1 MRINSMG
8 ILDKAKELGDKVNES
23 IATFSSDEVIANA
36 VIKAV
41 GKQENINEILKQK
54 GSNYRVSDIEQGMG
68 IPPTVTF
75 GVRRIKEASNEIIN
89 KSISDT
95 I

>member
-1 MRINSMG
+1 MG
-8 ILDKAKELGDKVNES
+8 ILDKAKELGDKVTES
-23 IATFSSDEVIANA
+23 VAAFSSDEAIANT

-41 GKQENINEILKQK
+41 KKQEKINEILKQK
-54 GSNYRVSDIEQGMG
+54 GSNYRVADIELGMG

-75 GVRRIKEASNEIIN
+75 VVRRVKEASDEIIN

>member
-1 MRINSMG
+1 MRVNSMG

-41 GKQENINEILKQK
+41 GKQESINEILKQK
-54 GSNYRVSDIEQGMG
+54 GSNYRVADIELGMG

-75 GVRRIKEASNEIIN
+75 GVRRVKEVSDAIIN
-89 KSISDT
+89 KS
-95 I
+95 

>member
-1 MRINSMG
+1 MRVNSMG

-23 IATFSSDEVIANA
+23 IATFSSDEVIANT

-54 GSNYRVSDIEQGMG
+54 GSNYRVADIELGMG

-75 GVRRIKEASNEIIN
+75 GVRRVKEASGEIIN
-89 KSISDT
+89 KS
-95 I
+95 

>member
-1 MRINSMG
+1 MRVNSMG

-23 IATFSSDEVIANA
+23 IATFSSDEVIANTD
-36 VIKAV
+36 IKAV

-54 GSNYRVSDIEQGMG
+54 GSNYRVADIELGMG

-75 GVRRIKEASNEIIN
+75 GVRRVKEASGEILN
-89 KSISDT
+89 KS
-95 I
+95 

>member
-1 MRINSMG
+1 MRVNSMG

-23 IATFSSDEVIANA
+23 VAAFSSDEVIANT

-41 GKQENINEILKQK
+41 KKQENINAILKQK
-54 GSNYRVSDIEQGMG
+54 GSNYRVADIELGMG

-75 GVRRIKEASNEIIN
+75 GVRRVKEVSDAIIN
-89 KSISDT
+89 DSSE
-95 I
+95 

>member
-1 MRINSMG
+1 MG

-23 IATFSSDEVIANA
+23 VAAFSSDEVIANT

-41 GKQENINEILKQK
+41 GKQEKVNEILKQK
-54 GSNYRVSDIEQGMG
+54 GSNYRVSDIELGMG

-75 GVRRIKEASNEIIN
+75 GVRRVKEVNDETVN
-89 KSISDT
+89 KAISDT
-95 I
+95 T

>member
-1 MRINSMG
+1 MG
-8 ILDKAKELGDKVNES
+8 ILDKAKELGNKVNES
-23 IATFSSDEVIANA
+23 IATFSSDEVIANT

-54 GSNYRVSDIEQGMG
+54 GSNYRVADIELGMG

-75 GVRRIKEASNEIIN
+75 GVRRVKEERDEIIN
-89 KSISDT
+89 KSISET

>member
-1 MRINSMG
+1 MG

-23 IATFSSDEVIANA
+23 VAAFSSDEVIANT

-41 GKQENINEILKQK
+41 GKQEKVNEILKLK
-54 GSNYRVSDIEQGMG
+54 GSNYRVSDIELGMG

-75 GVRRIKEASNEIIN
+75 GVRRVKEVSDEIVN
-89 KSISDT
+89 KAISDT
-95 I
+95 T